1 MKNNLISA
9 IAGWKSA
16 ALLVL
21 VAMVA
26 VVAFSGVLT
35 NGQSADAALTG
46 DGENDALPST
56 GVAGGTKVYTNVVAG
71 ELVTFTIADSSSASG
86 QFTHS
91 SAQNDGRTI
100 ACNDAETA
108 DTGFATA
115 CDKNGGN
122 TSVQVELQVDAD
134 SPAGNIIINVS
145 VVGSTSQTASD
156 FVRVFKAPVPTR
168 FVVTAPTKTAA
179 AAAGTS
185 VISISLRDENE
196 ANIVGAK
203 INVVTTNGTLNEA
216 KTTTSTTDDA
226 NPPVTT
232 VTDADDVACDSKD
245 QSCTLTTGNAG
256 AKVTLNGSNRPGT
269 ATVTFSSGELSATA
283 SIVLYGPVA
292 TISAAS
298 EQGSIEVGGNTNIV
312 VTVLDSGD
320 NPVAGAQVDV
330 AAGATGVVGPERLAN
345 KVLVNNDTDKDV
357 DGDQAVDKGDL
368 PACGNQVSV
377 EADATQ
383 DPPVVGMGLRTTT
396 ADVGAGT
403 NLDGKCVIFVDSS
416 ATPGS
421 ATARGT
427 HTITVN
433 AVNADGVALPKIG
446 AESVEIQVGGPPS
459 TIVSDAPS
467 RIDPSAEVTVS
478 LTVSDD
484 EDVRVGKVT
493 IEVIHTAGDG
503 AIIADTA
510 ASTTDGRAS
519 FSYIAPSTPGVVEFL
534 VRTKSGSGAVTSQL
548 PIIINIGA
556 EAEEAPDAPPATW
569 SKDLVAGSNLA
580 VWNGDNDADPA
591 DGAAEGVVSIWSLTA
606 AGWEGYFPTAA
617 DVPGGN
623 NLDSL
628 TNGEAYFVVVE

>member
-26 VVAFSGVLT
+26 AVAFSGVLT
-35 NGQSADAALTG
+35 NGQTADAAVTG
-46 DGENDALPST
+46 DGENTALPGT
-56 GVAGGTKVYTNVVAG
+56 GVAGGTKVYTNEVTG

-108 DTGFATA
+108 DAGFATA
-115 CDKNGGN
+115 CDKNGIDN
-122 TSVQVELQVDAD
+122 RVQVELQVDAD

-145 VVGSTSQTASD
+145 VVGSATQTPSD

-216 KTTTSTTDDA
+216 KTTTSTTDSA

-232 VTDADDVACDSKD
+232 VTDADDVACASKD

-357 DGDQAVDKGDL
+357 NGDQAVDKGDL
-368 PACGNQVSV
+368 PACGDQMST
-377 EADATQ
+377 EDAEGDDAVKGT
-383 DPPVVGMGLRTTT
+383 GLRTT
-396 ADVGAGT
+396 AGDVGAGT

-433 AVNADGVALPKIG
+433 AVNPAGVALPKIG

-459 TIVSDAPS
+459 TIVSDAPP
-467 RIDPSAEVTVS
+467 RIDPSDEVTVS

-534 VRTKSGSGAVTSQL
+534 VRTKSGGAVTSQL

-556 EAEEAPDAPPATW
+556 APEEAPDAPPATW
-569 SKDLVAGSNLA
+569 SAPLASGTHNL
-580 VWNGDNDADPA
+580 VWNGD
-591 DGAAEGVVSIWSLTA
+591 DGADATDGAGEGVTAIWQWNGT
-606 AGWEGYFPTAA
+606 GWDGYFPAAA

-623 NLDSL
+623 TLSSL
-628 TNGEAYFVVVE
+628 TNGAAYWVVVE

>member
-1 MKNNLISA
+1 MVSA
-9 IAGWKSA
+9 I
-16 ALLVL
+16 
-21 VAMVA
+21 
-26 VVAFSGVLT
+26 T
-35 NGQSADAALTG
+35 T
-46 DGENDALPST
+46 T
-56 GVAGGTKVYTNVVAG
+56 GVTT
-71 ELVTFTIADSSSASG
+71 TT
-86 QFTHS
+86 T
-91 SAQNDGRTI
+91 
-100 ACNDAETA
+100 
-108 DTGFATA
+108 
-115 CDKNGGN
+115 
-122 TSVQVELQVDAD
+122 
-134 SPAGNIIINVS
+134 
-145 VVGSTSQTASD
+145 D

-216 KTTTSTTDDA
+216 KTTMSTTDSA

-232 VTDADDVACDSKD
+232 VTDAPDDACDAKD

-298 EQGSIEVGGNTNIV
+298 EQGSIEVGGDTNIV

-320 NPVAGAQVDV
+320 NPVAGAQVGV

-345 KVLVNNDTDKDV
+345 KVLVNNETDKDV
-357 DGDQAVDKGDL
+357 NGDQAVDKGDL

-377 EADATQ
+377 EETGGNGDA
-383 DPPVVGMGLRTTT
+383 VVPGTGLRTT
-396 ADVGAGT
+396 AGDVVAGT

-433 AVNADGVALPKIG
+433 AVDADGVALAKIE
-446 AESVEIQVGGPPS
+446 AQSVEIQVGGPPA

-534 VRTKSGSGAVTSQL
+534 VRTKSGGAVTSQL

-556 EAEEAPDAPPATW
+556 EPEEAPDAPPATW
-569 SKDLVAGSNLA
+569 SAPIASGTHNL
-580 VWNGDNDADPA
+580 VWNGDDGAAPA
-591 DGAAEGVVSIWSLTA
+591 DGAGEGVTAIWQWNGT
-606 AGWEGYFPTAA
+606 GWDGYFPAAA

-623 NLDSL
+623 TLSSL
-628 TNGEAYFVVVE
+628 TNGAAYWVVVE